1 MDKKGAKGYWIST
14 AQVIN
19 QELFDAYVEKVGPWL
34 KENGGEVFAKDTNPI
49 GKEKTE
55 DSNLAV
61 ICEFPSMRIAV
72 EAYES
77 SEYQELSKLRKAAT
91 VNSTFTII
99 EGMDE
104 STKLRRAMGLQ
115 TIESRKSQIPLLDL
129 LFDLLIKKYKTSA
142 VIFL

>member
-1 MDKKGAKGYWIST
+1 MDKKGAKVYWIST
-14 AQVIN
+14 KKVIN
-19 QELFDAYVEKVGPWL
+19 QELFDEYVEKVGPWL
-34 KENGGEVFAKDTNPI
+34 KDIGGEVFAKDTYPI

-77 SEYQELSKLRKAAT
+77 SEYQELSKLSKAAT
-91 VNSTFTII
+91 VNATFTIM

-104 STKLRRAMGLQ
+104 ATKLRRAMGM
-115 TIESRKSQIPLLDL
+115 
-129 LFDLLIKKYKTSA
+129 
-142 VIFL
+142 